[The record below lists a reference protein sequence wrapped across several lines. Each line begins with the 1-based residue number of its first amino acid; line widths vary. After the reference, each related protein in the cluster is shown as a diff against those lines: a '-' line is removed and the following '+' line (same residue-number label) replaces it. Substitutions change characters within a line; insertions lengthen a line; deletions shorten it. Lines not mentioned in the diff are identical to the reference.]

1 MQIYV
6 EKFRWMPSEICEQ
19 IYHQSKPT
27 LCQDIVGDFSISS
40 SESACFIE
48 NQRDEERILNIL
60 M

>member
-6 EKFRWMPSEICEQ
+6 EKFRWMPSEIYEQ

-27 LCQDIVGDFSISS
+27 LYQDIVGDLSISS